1 MMIKRRVFTALFLV
15 ILIFSRTVVLFS
27 QDRGAGTDYT
37 KSPLLIVPLE
47 VLDVPTYVP
56 MIVERLLSTKIDS
69 TDAYFVFDREIF
81 DSILLK
87 NDIVLPE
94 KITKDIALKIGEEF
108 EVNNVLYGSLSKEN
122 SEFVIDVKV
131 VDVMKGEIV
140 SESTETAKDIKDLQ
154 NAVSRLTRTIVQAV
168 LPEEVVTEIV
178 ESLDSAEKEEKTA
191 QVEESVSAFEKLAEE
206 DVNQALDLVAE
217 PVREAIKDSIREE
230 VVQEEVQNL
239 FEEEKANRNKKWYL
253 LAMLGL
259 EGSVQ
264 AGNLFGAVALEDRLN
279 SVNYWNSYMNSFF
292 YNDPYSDYIK
302 SLENAQNS
310 LNLNYLLG
318 TGGNFGLAFLYNTMP
333 DNLLS
338 FTGFSR
344 YTYAVSSMMQI
355 TGNMA
360 QTASI
365 QLGFYAMRKYMEY
378 SIATTDFTAKYEA
391 YRTAYLWPTI
401 AEYSRTGLWTLGFT
415 GMITAALLP
424 GEKTPMLLTEKSRK
438 FLVWGQA
445 MVSLGNLASGM
456 ALNIRASAEESWINS
471 NSPSGSLGDSDY
483 TINYITSEVLFY
495 TSYAVYF
502 SGAVLTWLGLTY
514 DGPGTDNPA
523 ADSPESNN
531 LSFSIMPSTEGITAV
546 VSLRLD

>member
-1 MMIKRRVFTALFLV
+1 MIKRRVFTAISLV
-15 ILIFSRTVVLFS
+15 ILIFSTPLVLFS
-27 QDRGAGTDYT
+27 QDQGTKADYT

-47 VLDVPTYVP
+47 VVDTPSYVP

-87 NDIVLPE
+87 NDIVLP
-94 KITKDIALKIGEEF
+94 KIITKDIALRIGKEF
-108 EVNNVLYGSLSKEN
+108 DVTNVLYGSLRTEN
-122 SEFVIDVKV
+122 SEFVIDVKI
-131 VDVMKGEIV
+131 VDVVKKEII

-168 LPEEVVTEIV
+168 LPDELVSEIV
-178 ESLDSAEKEEKTA
+178 ESLDTAEEEEQSAK
-191 QVEESVSAFEKLAEE
+191 VEESVSAFEKLAKE

-230 VVQEEVQNL
+230 VVQEEVQSL

-253 LAMLGL
+253 LTMIGL

-264 AGNLFGAVALEDRLN
+264 IGNLFGAVALDDRLN
-279 SVNYWNSYMNSFF
+279 AVSYWNKYMNSFF
-292 YNDPYSDYIK
+292 YNDPYSDYIQ
-302 SLENAQNS
+302 SLEDSQNS
-310 LNLNYLLG
+310 LTLNYLLG
-318 TGGNFGLAFLYNTMP
+318 TGGNFGLAFLYNAMP
-333 DNLLS
+333 ENLLS

-344 YTYAVSSMMQI
+344 YTYAVSNMMQI
-355 TGNMA
+355 TGSMA
-360 QTASI
+360 QTASM

-378 SIATTDFTAKYEA
+378 STATTDFTAKYES

-401 AEYSRTGLWTLGFT
+401 AEYSRTGLWALGLT
-415 GMITAALLP
+415 GMVTAALLP

-438 FLVWGQA
+438 FLVWGQT

-456 ALNIRASAEESWINS
+456 ALNIRASAEESWINANAS
-471 NSPSGSLGDSDY
+471 FGSIGDSEY

-514 DGPGTDNPA
+514 DDPETGGQAVVNPGD
-523 ADSPESNN
+523 NN
-531 LSFSIMPSTEGITAV
+531 LSFSIAPSPGGITAV
-546 VSLRLD
+546 LSLRLD